1 MADINMFGVE
11 QAQVIEK
18 EFPTCVR
25 IRKGMY
31 ISDRNQ
37 MVTEIVD
44 NSVDEHVAGYCQTI
58 AVIIKPD
65 DVVIVQDD
73 GRGIPV
79 KVVEGKN
86 KTQVELAFTTLHA
99 GAKFGEKGGYAGK
112 TGGMHGVGGS
122 CVQALSEWMNI
133 YCSARG
139 KTHLTSFA
147 KGYISEHTH
156 LVEEN
161 VETHGTTVEFKMD
174 QKIWND
180 SDPLNK
186 PLLKKRLKELAY
198 LNKGLTIYY
207 AELNENDETI
217 DEVTYFFQE
226 GLKNY
231 IEDLTSKKEKI
242 IDIIYINKSVKDE
255 RIDREED
262 TVDVHLAMTYT
273 TSYHCETYTFVN
285 NMATKDNGDHLTGF
299 LMGLSEA
306 IKEYD
311 ETLNCR
317 TEDIKEGLTAV
328 IAVTINDPNFEGQSK
343 TKLRMNSIRNTV
355 KRIIKE
361 EVTDYLDKNPDLAK
375 KIIEKIQSAIKAR
388 EAAAKA
394 RELVRTTKSQSQG
407 TPDKLADCSCKDPAL
422 SELWIVEGDSAGG
435 SAKQGRDRKYQ
446 AILPIFGKI
455 NNVEK
460 TRVID
465 ILKNAKIG
473 ELTKAGKF
481 GVGEDFDAN
490 KSRYHHY
497 IIASDADVDGFHIQ
511 CLWITYFYRYARP
524 IIENGWL
531 YISCP
536 PLFKI
541 TKKIGKKN
549 EVYYAYSDEERDQI
563 VEMLDGAD
571 NIQRYKGLGE
581 MNPDQLWE
589 TTMNPKT
596 RKLIRVTLD
605 DAEACEQAIL
615 LCMSDDSSARR
626 NWIMENA
633 LYAEVD

>member
-1 MADINMFGVE
+1 MTDTNILDVE
-11 QAQVIEK
+11 QAQVTEK
-18 EFPTCVR
+18 EFPECVR

-31 ISDRNQ
+31 ISDKNQ

-44 NSVDEHVAGYCQTI
+44 NSVDEHVAGHCSTI
-58 AVIIKPD
+58 AVIVKPD
-65 DVVIVQDD
+65 SIIVQDD
-73 GRGIPV
+73 GRGIPITEV
-79 KVVEGKN
+79 PGKN

-99 GAKFGEKGGYAGK
+99 GGKFGDKGGYAGK

-133 YCSARG
+133 YVSTGG
-139 KTHLTSFA
+139 KTYLTQFS
-147 KGYISEHTH
+147 KGFITEHTQV
-156 LVEEN
+156 VEEN
-161 VETHGTTVEFKMD
+161 VEQRGTVVEFKMD
-174 QKIWND
+174 EDIWSD

-186 PLLKKRLKELAY
+186 PALKKRLRELAY

-207 AELNENDETI
+207 AELNEEDETI
-217 DEVTYFFQE
+217 DEITYYFEE

-231 IEDLTSKKEKI
+231 IEDLTAKKEKI
-242 IDIIYINKSVKDE
+242 IDVLYINDSVQDE
-255 RIDREED
+255 RVDRSED

-285 NMATKDNGDHLTGF
+285 NMATRDDGDHLTGF
-299 LMGLSEA
+299 TMGLSEA
-306 IKEYD
+306 VKEY
-311 ETLNCR
+311 EPTLSCR
-317 TEDIKEGLTAV
+317 SEDIKEGLTAV
-328 IAVTINDPNFEGQSK
+328 IAVTVNDPNFDGQSK
-343 TKLRMNSIRNTV
+343 TKLKMNSIRNSVRKIV
-355 KRIIKE
+355 KDK
-361 EVTDYLDKNPDLAK
+361 VTDYLDKNPDLAK

-394 RELVRTTKSQSQG
+394 RELARSTKTQSQG

-435 SAKQGRDRKYQ
+435 SAKQGRDRKTQ

-473 ELTKAGKF
+473 ELTKAAKF
-481 GVGEDFDAN
+481 GVGEDFDIT
-490 KSRYHHY
+490 KSRYNFY
-497 IIASDADVDGFHIQ
+497 ILASDADVDGFHIQ

-524 IIENGWL
+524 VIENGWL
-531 YISCP
+531 YIACP

-541 TKKIGKKN
+541 TKKVGKKT
-549 EVYYAYSDEERDQI
+549 EVHYAYSDEERDQI
-563 VEMLDGAD
+563 VEMLGGAD

-589 TTMNPKT
+589 TTMNPET
-596 RKLIRVTLD
+596 RKLIRVTLE

-615 LCMSDDSSARR
+615 LCMSDDSTARR
-626 NWIMENA
+626 EWIMENA